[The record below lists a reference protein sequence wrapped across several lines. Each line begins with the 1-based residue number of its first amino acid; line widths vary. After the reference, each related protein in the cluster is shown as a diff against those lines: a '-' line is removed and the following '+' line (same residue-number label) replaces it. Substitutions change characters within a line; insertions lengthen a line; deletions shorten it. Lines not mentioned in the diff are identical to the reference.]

1 MELKIGKDQGYVVID
16 DSTGKIMSIL
26 VKDGV
31 KGKFDFLTTTSYKRE
46 GDKHFNMRTDT
57 MIAPMDPQLEKD
69 IMSGKTKF
77 IVKNTPNDQELGAKI
92 REWYWKQNKIK
103 TYNKSSDE

>member
-1 MELKIGKDQGYVVID
+1 MKLEIGKDQGYVIID
-16 DSTGKIMSIL
+16 DNTGKIMSLL

-31 KGKFDFLTTTSYKRE
+31 KDKFDFRTFTSFNKKE
-46 GDKHFNMRTDT
+46 DKHYNMRADT
-57 MIAPMDPQLEKD
+57 MIAPMDPQLERD

-92 REWYWKQNKIK
+92 REWYWKQN
-103 TYNKSSDE
+103 